1 MPSEM
6 QNLQMSDSTMSVA
19 EFIGSRPQEGQT
31 ACGGVVVS
39 TRPNSR

>member
-19 EFIGSRPQEGQT
+19 EFIGSRPQE
-31 ACGGVVVS
+31 ARPYLIAAVS
-39 TRPNSR
+39 DCLRRR